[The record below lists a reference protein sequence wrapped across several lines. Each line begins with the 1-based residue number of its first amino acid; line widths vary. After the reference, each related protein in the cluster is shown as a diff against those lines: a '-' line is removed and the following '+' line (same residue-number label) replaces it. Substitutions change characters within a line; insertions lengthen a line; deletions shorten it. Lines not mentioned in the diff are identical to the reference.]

1 MCTRF
6 RYMLHCSREFLLA
19 YRFFFLT
26 RGQTGFILL
35 NMAKSRNINL
45 ERSADMFKALGNSHR
60 LAIFLRLISC
70 CPPGTRWLAGPESRR
85 VVGQL
90 GEDLDIAP
98 STLSHHIKELRTAGL
113 IIAERRGKNIE
124 CWVDAEALNTLVDLL
139 AGQRSDDSI
148 AGQIPCRACEEAD

>member
-1 MCTRF
+1 MSNSKT
-6 RYMLHCSREFLLA
+6 
-19 YRFFFLT
+19 T
-26 RGQTGFILL
+26 D
-35 NMAKSRNINL
+35 L
-45 ERSADMFKALGNSHR
+45 ERLADMFKALGNSHR

-70 CPPGTRWLAGPESRR
+70 CPPGTKWVAGPESRR

-113 IIAERRGKNIE
+113 IRAERRGKNIE

-139 AGQRSDDSI
+139 VGQRSDDSTAARI
-148 AGQIPCRACEEAD
+148 SCCKSEKIG

>member
-1 MCTRF
+1 MSNSET
-6 RYMLHCSREFLLA
+6 
-19 YRFFFLT
+19 
-26 RGQTGFILL
+26 
-35 NMAKSRNINL
+35 KKL
-45 ERSADMFKALGNSHR
+45 ERSAEMFKALGNSHR

-70 CPPGTRWLAGPESRR
+70 CPPGTKWLAEPESRR
-85 VVGQL
+85 AVGQL

-139 AGQRSDDSI
+139 AGQRSGDSSI
-148 AGQIPCRACEEAD
+148 AQVSCCTCEEAD